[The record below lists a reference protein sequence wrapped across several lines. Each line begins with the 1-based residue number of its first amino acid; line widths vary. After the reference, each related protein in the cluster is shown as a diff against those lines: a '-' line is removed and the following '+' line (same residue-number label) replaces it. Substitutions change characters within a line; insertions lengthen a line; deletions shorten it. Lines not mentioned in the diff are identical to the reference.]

1 MKILRTLL
9 PQSVLTVGVAFLSLF
24 IVSCGDDTYDGPV
37 DGGNSGVNKNAN
49 VVTTDKAVLR
59 LEFPALKKT
68 GRQQII
74 VHRLSNTAYDKD
86 GVNFC
91 TEWDCDKKSQRW
103 SCYQLHKGF
112 TGDYSRVT
120 NFSFDPALS
129 TNDYWTDYSY
139 FPGFDRGHIC
149 PSADRTFSYEA
160 NAQTFYMSNMQPQ
173 YHAFNAYDS
182 KDNSKKGLWLRMEQ
196 QLQKWAKSLDDKD
209 TIFVCKG
216 GTIDDEKNIIK
227 RIDGKVIVP
236 KYFYMA
242 ILRKTQFGYAAMA
255 FWSNQTNEYRTNETL
270 LSHAIS
276 IDELEK
282 LTSIDFFCNLPDDI
296 EEKVEKTFNR
306 DSWGL

>member
-1 MKILRTLL
+1 M
-9 PQSVLTVGVAFLSLF
+9 
-24 IVSCGDDTYDGPV
+24 GDV
-37 DGGNSGVNKNAN
+37 ELGNVK
-49 VVTTDKAVLR
+49 V
-59 LEFPALKKT
+59 PM
-68 GRQQII
+68 
-74 VHRLSNTAYDKD
+74 
-86 GVNFC
+86 
-91 TEWDCDKKSQRW
+91 DKK
-103 SCYQLHKGF
+103 G
-112 TGDYSRVT
+112 
-120 NFSFDPALS
+120 
-129 TNDYWTDYSY
+129 
-139 FPGFDRGHIC
+139 
-149 PSADRTFSYEA
+149 
-160 NAQTFYMSNMQPQ
+160 
-173 YHAFNAYDS
+173 
-182 KDNSKKGLWLRMEQ
+182 SKKGGGGSGGGRKGDANENDDEKYYGKVRLADSEVLH
-196 QLQKWAKSLDDKD
+196 DDKD